1 MAVPFSL
8 PGRRTS
14 HQSLRC
20 IRSIRGAA
28 ISTLCG
34 GCPSPCNESEND
46 VMSESLPPVINQPSP
61 ASAQTIP
68 GQIPA
73 VQTLGLTRT
82 YGTMMALNALDLTVQ
97 QGDLFGFIGSN
108 GAGKTTTLRILA
120 TFLAPTAGQ
129 ALVLGHDVGRD
140 ADAVRHVIGYM
151 PDFFGVYKDMEVTEY
166 LDFFGACYKIPTAQR
181 EKTVND
187 VLELV
192 GLSEKKGALIGAL
205 SRGMQQRLGLA
216 RVLIHDP
223 QLLLLDEPASGLDPR
238 ARIEMMAILQE
249 LQRLGK
255 TIIISSH
262 ILSEL
267 QTLCNRVAIIEKGKL
282 IYSGPV
288 QGVRDQMAQGRVV
301 WVRVSSDQPHAIQ
314 LLKTRPE
321 VSEVSTVDG
330 EIKITLSNHDIDHS
344 IIADV
349 LVRGGAR
356 LIELRED
363 EIGLEEVFMRVTRG
377 ETQ

>member
-1 MAVPFSL
+1 MN
-8 PGRRTS
+8 
-14 HQSLRC
+14 
-20 IRSIRGAA
+20 AA
-28 ISTLCG
+28 
-34 GCPSPCNESEND
+34 PA
-46 VMSESLPPVINQPSP
+46 PP
-61 ASAQTIP
+61 
-68 GQIPA
+68 IPA
-73 VQTLGLTRT
+73 VETYGLTRL
-82 YGTMMALNALDLTVQ
+82 YGTLAALSGLDLTVNR
-97 QGDLFGFIGSN
+97 GDLFGFIGSN

-120 TFLAPTAGQ
+120 TFLAPTAGR
-129 ALVLGHDVGRD
+129 AVIMGHDVVRD

-166 LDFFGACYKIPTAQR
+166 LDFFGACYKIPAAQR

-249 LQRLGK
+249 LQRMGK

-267 QTLCNRVAIIEKGKL
+267 ETLCNRVAIIEKGRL

-288 QGVRDQMAQGRVV
+288 QGVRDQMSQGRVI
-301 WVRVSSDQPHAIQ
+301 WVRVSSDAQPAME
-314 LLKTRPE
+314 LLRARPE
-321 VSEVSTVDG
+321 IAEVSNVDG
-330 EIKITLSNHDIDHS
+330 EIKVTLANHDTDPS
-344 IIADV
+344 IVADV
-349 LVRGGAR
+349 LVHRGAK
-356 LIELRED
+356 LTELRVA
-363 EIGLEEVFMRVTRG
+363 EIGLDEGCMRVTRAH
-377 ETQ
+377 TQGTMPAQRV

>member
-1 MAVPFSL
+1 MATEAAPE
-8 PGRRTS
+8 TS
-14 HQSLRC
+14 
-20 IRSIRGAA
+20 
-28 ISTLCG
+28 
-34 GCPSPCNESEND
+34 
-46 VMSESLPPVINQPSP
+46 V
-61 ASAQTIP
+61 
-68 GQIPA
+68 PA
-73 VQTLGLTRT
+73 VQTTSLTRV
-82 YGTMMALNALDLTVQ
+82 YGAMTALSNLDLTVN

-120 TFLAPTAGQ
+120 TFLVPSSGRAE
-129 ALVLGHDVGRD
+129 VLGQDVVAN

-238 ARIEMMAILQE
+238 ARIEMMDILQE

-288 QGVRDQMAQGRVV
+288 QGVRDQMASGAIY
-301 WVRVSSDQPHAIQ
+301 WVTVRGDSGPALG
-314 LLKTRPE
+314 LLKSHPDVAEISRF
-321 VSEVSTVDG
+321 DG
-330 EIKITLSNHDIDHS
+330 QVKVTLTSH
-344 IIADV
+344 
-349 LVRGGAR
+349 
-356 LIELRED
+356 
-363 EIGLEEVFMRVTRG
+363 
-377 ETQ
+377 ETDPSFLA

>member
-1 MAVPFSL
+1 MNA
-8 PGRRTS
+8 
-14 HQSLRC
+14 
-20 IRSIRGAA
+20 
-28 ISTLCG
+28 
-34 GCPSPCNESEND
+34 
-46 VMSESLPPVINQPSP
+46 PP
-61 ASAQTIP
+61 
-68 GQIPA
+68 IPA
-73 VQTLGLTRT
+73 VQTLGLTRL
-82 YGTMMALNALDLTVQ
+82 YGILTAVDRLDLTVNR
-97 QGDLFGFIGSN
+97 GDLFGFIGSN
-108 GAGKTTTLRILA
+108 GAGKTTTLRILS
-120 TFLAPTAGQ
+120 TFLAPSAGTAKIM
-129 ALVLGHDVGRD
+129 GRD
-140 ADAVRHVIGYM
+140 VVAEADAVRHVIGYM

-192 GLSEKKGALIGAL
+192 GLTEKKGFLIGAL

-267 QTLCNRVAIIEKGKL
+267 QNLCNRVAIIEKGRL

-288 QGVRDQMAQGRVV
+288 QGVRDQVSQARVM
-301 WVRVSSDQPHAIQ
+301 WARVASDQAQAIE
-314 LLKTRPE
+314 LLKARKE
-321 VSEVSTVDG
+321 
-330 EIKITLSNHDIDHS
+330 
-344 IIADV
+344 IADV
-349 LVRGGAR
+349 SAVDSEIKVTLASREIEHSVVADILVGGGAK

>member
-1 MAVPFSL
+1 M
-8 PGRRTS
+8 
-14 HQSLRC
+14 
-20 IRSIRGAA
+20 
-28 ISTLCG
+28 
-34 GCPSPCNESEND
+34 ND
-46 VMSESLPPVINQPSP
+46 VPP
-61 ASAQTIP
+61 
-68 GQIPA
+68 IPA
-73 VQTLGLTRT
+73 VQTFGLTRM
-82 YGTMMALNALDLTVQ
+82 YGNIAALSGLDLTVNK
-97 QGDLFGFIGSN
+97 GDLFGFIGSN

-120 TFLAPTAGQ
+120 TFLAPSAGTAQ
-129 ALVLGHDVGRD
+129 ILGHDVVRD

-166 LDFFGACYKIPTAQR
+166 LDFFGACYKIPSSQR

-223 QLLLLDEPASGLDPR
+223 AVLLLDEPASGLDPR

-249 LQRLGK
+249 LQKMGK

-267 QTLCNRVAIIEKGKL
+267 ETLCNRVAIIEKGKL

-288 QGVRDQMAQGRVV
+288 QGVREQMSSGMIY
-301 WVRVSSDQPHAIQ
+301 WVRVSSNQTEAMD
-314 LLKTRPE
+314 LLKVRTEIAE
-321 VSEVSTVDG
+321 VTAVDG
-330 EIKITLSNHDIDHS
+330 EIKVTLTSFDIEHS
-344 IIADV
+344 IVADI
-349 LVRGGAR
+349 LVHGGAK

-363 EIGLEEVFMRVTRG
+363 EIGLEEVFMRV
-377 ETQ
+377 

>member
-1 MAVPFSL
+1 MDARP
-8 PGRRTS
+8 
-14 HQSLRC
+14 
-20 IRSIRGAA
+20 
-28 ISTLCG
+28 
-34 GCPSPCNESEND
+34 
-46 VMSESLPPVINQPSP
+46 
-61 ASAQTIP
+61 
-68 GQIPA
+68 IPA
-73 VQTLGLTRT
+73 VEAVNLTRV
-82 YGTMMALNALDLTVQ
+82 YGNITALNALNLSINR
-97 QGDLFGFIGSN
+97 GDLFGFIGSN

-120 TFLAPTAGQ
+120 TFLAPSSGTAR
-129 ALVLGHDVGRD
+129 VLGHDVVSD
-140 ADAVRHVIGYM
+140 ADSVRHVIGYM

-192 GLSEKKGALIGAL
+192 GLTEKRGSIIGAL

-223 QLLLLDEPASGLDPR
+223 RVLLLDEPASGLDPR

-249 LQRLGK
+249 LQRMGK

-288 QGVRDQMAQGRVV
+288 QGVRDRMASGLVYWVV
-301 WVRVSSDQPHAIQ
+301 VCGDSAPAIA
-314 LLKTRPE
+314 LLKARPE
-321 VSEVSTVDG
+321 ISDATAVDG
-330 EIKITLSNHDIDHS
+330 QIKVTFANHDVDPS
-344 IIADV
+344 ILPEA
-349 LVRGGAR
+349 LVRGGVKFTG
-356 LIELRED
+356 LWED
-363 EIGLEEVFMRVTRG
+363 ELGLEEVFLRVTRG

>member
-1 MAVPFSL
+1 MDA
-8 PGRRTS
+8 
-14 HQSLRC
+14 
-20 IRSIRGAA
+20 
-28 ISTLCG
+28 
-34 GCPSPCNESEND
+34 
-46 VMSESLPPVINQPSP
+46 PP
-61 ASAQTIP
+61 
-68 GQIPA
+68 IPA
-73 VQTLGLTRT
+73 VQTHGLTGM
-82 YGTMMALNALDLTVQ
+82 YGTLAALSGLDLTVNR
-97 QGDLFGFIGSN
+97 GDLFGFIGSN

-120 TFLAPTAGQ
+120 TFLAPTAGR
-129 ALVLGHDVGRD
+129 AVILGHDVVRD

-166 LDFFGACYKIPTAQR
+166 LDFVGACYKIPTAQR

-288 QGVRDQMAQGRVV
+288 QGVRDQMSQGRVIR
-301 WVRVSSDQPHAIQ
+301 VRVSSDANQAIE
-314 LLKTRPE
+314 LLKARPE
-321 VSEVSTVDG
+321 VGEVATLDG
-330 EIKITLSNHDIDHS
+330 EIKITLTSQEVDHS

-349 LVRGGAR
+349 LVRGGAK
-356 LIELRED
+356 LLELRED

>member
-1 MAVPFSL
+1 
-8 PGRRTS
+8 
-14 HQSLRC
+14 
-20 IRSIRGAA
+20 
-28 ISTLCG
+28 
-34 GCPSPCNESEND
+34 
-46 VMSESLPPVINQPSP
+46 MSSAPLPPNSNV
-61 ASAQTIP
+61 
-68 GQIPA
+68 PA
-73 VQTLGLTRT
+73 VQTFALTRV
-82 YGTMMALNALDLTVQ
+82 YGAMIALNALNLTVNR
-97 QGDLFGFIGSN
+97 GDLFGFIGSN

-120 TFLAPTAGQ
+120 TFLAPSGGTAQ
-129 ALVLGHDVGRD
+129 VLGHDVVRD

-166 LDFFGACYKIPTAQR
+166 LDFFGACYKIPSSQR

-223 QLLLLDEPASGLDPR
+223 QVLLLDEPASGLDPR

-249 LQRLGK
+249 LQRMGK

-267 QTLCNRVAIIEKGKL
+267 QTLCNRVEIIEKGKL
-282 IYSGPV
+282 IYTGPV
-288 QGVRDQMAQGRVV
+288 QGVRDQMSQGRVL
-301 WVRVSSDQPHAIQ
+301 WVRVSSDQNQAIA
-314 LLKTRPE
+314 LLKARPE
-321 VSEVSTVDG
+321 VTEAVAVDG
-330 EIKITLSNHDIDHS
+330 EIKITLANPDIDHS
-344 IIADV
+344 VVADI

-363 EIGLEEVFMRVTRG
+363 EIALEEVFMP
-377 ETQ
+377 

>member
-1 MAVPFSL
+1 
-8 PGRRTS
+8 
-14 HQSLRC
+14 
-20 IRSIRGAA
+20 
-28 ISTLCG
+28 
-34 GCPSPCNESEND
+34 
-46 VMSESLPPVINQPSP
+46 
-61 ASAQTIP
+61 
-68 GQIPA
+68 
-73 VQTLGLTRT
+73 
-82 YGTMMALNALDLTVQ
+82 
-97 QGDLFGFIGSN
+97 
-108 GAGKTTTLRILA
+108 
-120 TFLAPTAGQ
+120 
-129 ALVLGHDVGRD
+129 
-140 ADAVRHVIGYM
+140 M

-181 EKTVND
+181 EKTVSD

-223 QLLLLDEPASGLDPR
+223 KLLLLDEPASGLDPR

-288 QGVRDQMAQGRVV
+288 QGVRDQMSTGRIF
-301 WVRVSSDQPHAIQ
+301 WVTVGGDSTKAIE
-314 LLKTRPE
+314 LLKARTE
-321 VSEVSTVDG
+321 VAEVVPVDG
-330 EIKITLSNHDIDHS
+330 QLKVLMANHEIDPSFIPDL
-344 IIADV
+344 
-349 LVRGGAR
+349 LVPAGVKLNG
-356 LIELRED
+356 LRED
-363 EIGLEEVFMRVTRG
+363 ELGLEEVFLRVTRG

>member
-1 MAVPFSL
+1 MNA
-8 PGRRTS
+8 
-14 HQSLRC
+14 
-20 IRSIRGAA
+20 
-28 ISTLCG
+28 
-34 GCPSPCNESEND
+34 
-46 VMSESLPPVINQPSP
+46 PP
-61 ASAQTIP
+61 
-68 GQIPA
+68 IPA
-73 VQTLGLTRT
+73 VQTFGLTRL
-82 YGTMMALNALDLTVQ
+82 YGSITAVDRLDLTVNK
-97 QGDLFGFIGSN
+97 GDLFGFIGSN

-120 TFLAPTAGQ
+120 TFLAPSAGTAQ
-129 ALVLGHDVGRD
+129 ILGRDVVRD

-192 GLSEKKGALIGAL
+192 GLTEKKGALIGAL

-267 QTLCNRVAIIEKGKL
+267 QTLCNRVAIIEKGRL
-282 IYSGPV
+282 IYSGAV
-288 QGVRDQMAQGRVV
+288 QGVRDQMSQGRVI
-301 WVRVSSDQPHAIQ
+301 WVRVASDAAQAIE
-314 LLKTRPE
+314 LLKGRKEIAE
-321 VSEVSTVDG
+321 VTTTDG
-330 EIKITLSNHDIDHS
+330 EIKVTLAGPEIEHS
-344 IIADV
+344 IVADI

-363 EIGLEEVFMRVTRG
+363 EIGLEEVFLRVTRG

>member
-1 MAVPFSL
+1 MP
-8 PGRRTS
+8 
-14 HQSLRC
+14 
-20 IRSIRGAA
+20 
-28 ISTLCG
+28 
-34 GCPSPCNESEND
+34 ND
-46 VMSESLPPVINQPSP
+46 APP
-61 ASAQTIP
+61 
-68 GQIPA
+68 IPA
-73 VQTLGLTRT
+73 VQTFGLTRM
-82 YGTMMALNALDLTVQ
+82 YGNIAALSGLDLIVNK
-97 QGDLFGFIGSN
+97 GDLFGFIGSN

-120 TFLAPTAGQ
+120 TFLAPSAGTAQ
-129 ALVLGHDVGRD
+129 ILGHDVVRD

-267 QTLCNRVAIIEKGKL
+267 QTLCNRVAIIEKGML

-288 QGVRDQMAQGRVV
+288 QGVRDQMSQGRVL
-301 WVRVSSDQPHAIQ
+301 WVRVSSDQAQ
-314 LLKTRPE
+314 AVELLKGRPE
-321 VSEVSTVDG
+321 ISEVGAADG
-330 EIKITLSNHDIDHS
+330 EIKVTLAAPDTDHS
-344 IIADV
+344 IVADI
-349 LVRGGAR
+349 LVRGGAK
-356 LIELRED
+356 LVELRED

>member
-1 MAVPFSL
+1 MEP
-8 PGRRTS
+8 T
-14 HQSLRC
+14 
-20 IRSIRGAA
+20 
-28 ISTLCG
+28 
-34 GCPSPCNESEND
+34 
-46 VMSESLPPVINQPSP
+46 
-61 ASAQTIP
+61 
-68 GQIPA
+68 PA
-73 VQTLGLTRT
+73 VQTFDLTRL
-82 YGTMMALNALDLTVQ
+82 YGEMVAVNQLNLTVHKA
-97 QGDLFGFIGSN
+97 DLFGFIGSN

-120 TFLAPTAGQ
+120 TFLAPSSGTARI
-129 ALVLGHDVGRD
+129 LGHDVVKD

-166 LDFFGACYKIPTAQR
+166 LDFFGACYKIPARQR

-192 GLSEKKGALIGAL
+192 GLSEKRGAIIGAL

-223 QLLLLDEPASGLDPR
+223 QVLLLDEPASGLDPR

-267 QTLCNRVAIIEKGKL
+267 QTLCNRVAIIERGRL

-288 QGVRDQMAQGRVV
+288 QGVRDQMARGRVV
-301 WVRVSSDQPHAIQ
+301 WVKVSSDPAHAVQ
-314 LLKTRPE
+314 LLQRHPE
-321 VSEVSTVDG
+321 VAEVTQADG
-330 EIKITLSNHDIDHS
+330 ALKVTLARHESDHS
-344 IIADV
+344 LVAEV
-349 LVRGGAR
+349 LVKGGAR

-363 EIGLEEVFMRVTRG
+363 ELGLEEVFLRVTRG

>member
-1 MAVPFSL
+1 MA
-8 PGRRTS
+8 
-14 HQSLRC
+14 
-20 IRSIRGAA
+20 
-28 ISTLCG
+28 
-34 GCPSPCNESEND
+34 ND
-46 VMSESLPPVINQPSP
+46 SAPP
-61 ASAQTIP
+61 
-68 GQIPA
+68 IPA
-73 VQTLGLTRT
+73 VQTYGLTRT
-82 YGTMMALNALDLTVQ
+82 YGAMTALSALDLTVN

-120 TFLAPTAGQ
+120 TFLAPSAGR
-129 ALVLGHDVGRD
+129 AEVLGHDVVSG

-166 LDFFGACYKIPTAQR
+166 LDFFGACYKIPTVQR
-181 EKTVND
+181 EKTVSD

-223 QLLLLDEPASGLDPR
+223 KLLLLDEPASGLDPR

-288 QGVRDQMAQGRVV
+288 QGVRDQMSTGRIF
-301 WVRVSSDQPHAIQ
+301 WVTVGADPTKAIE
-314 LLKTRPE
+314 LLKARAE
-321 VSEVSTVDG
+321 VAEVVPVDG
-330 EIKITLSNHDIDHS
+330 KLKVLMANHEIDPSFIPDL
-344 IIADV
+344 
-349 LVRGGAR
+349 LVPAGIKLNG
-356 LIELRED
+356 LRED
-363 EIGLEEVFMRVTRG
+363 ELGLEEVFLRVTRG

>member
-1 MAVPFSL
+1 MNA
-8 PGRRTS
+8 
-14 HQSLRC
+14 
-20 IRSIRGAA
+20 
-28 ISTLCG
+28 
-34 GCPSPCNESEND
+34 
-46 VMSESLPPVINQPSP
+46 PP
-61 ASAQTIP
+61 
-68 GQIPA
+68 IPA
-73 VQTLGLTRT
+73 VQTFGLTRL
-82 YGTMMALNALDLTVQ
+82 YGNITALDRLDLTVNK
-97 QGDLFGFIGSN
+97 GDLFGFIGSN

-120 TFLAPTAGQ
+120 TFLAPSAGTAQ
-129 ALVLGHDVGRD
+129 ILGRD
-140 ADAVRHVIGYM
+140 LLREADAVRHVIGYM

-192 GLSEKKGALIGAL
+192 GLTEKKGALIGAL

-267 QTLCNRVAIIEKGKL
+267 QTLCNRVAIIEKGRL
-282 IYSGPV
+282 IYSGAV
-288 QGVRDQMAQGRVV
+288 QGVRDQVSQGQVV
-301 WVRVSSDQPHAIQ
+301 WVRVSTEQSQAID
-314 LLKTRPE
+314 LLKARKE
-321 VSEVSTVDG
+321 VAEVAAADG
-330 EIKITLSNHDIDHS
+330 EIKVTLAGPDIEHS
-344 IIADV
+344 IVADI
-349 LVRGGAR
+349 LVHGGAK

-363 EIGLEEVFMRVTRG
+363 EVGLEEVFMRVTRG

>member
-1 MAVPFSL
+1 MDA
-8 PGRRTS
+8 
-14 HQSLRC
+14 
-20 IRSIRGAA
+20 
-28 ISTLCG
+28 
-34 GCPSPCNESEND
+34 
-46 VMSESLPPVINQPSP
+46 PP
-61 ASAQTIP
+61 
-68 GQIPA
+68 IPA
-73 VQTLGLTRT
+73 VATVGLTRA
-82 YGTMMALNALDLTVQ
+82 YGSLVALNSLDLTIN

-120 TFLAPTAGQ
+120 TFLAPSSGSAK
-129 ALVLGHDVGRD
+129 VLGYDVVRE

-192 GLSEKKGALIGAL
+192 GLTEKKGSLIGAL

-267 QTLCNRVAIIEKGKL
+267 QTLCNRVAIIEKGRL

-288 QGVRDQMAQGRVV
+288 RGVRDQMSTGLVV
-301 WVRVSSDQPHAIQ
+301 WVRVSADTNRAIE
-314 LLKTRPE
+314 LLKARPE
-321 VSEVSTVDG
+321 VAEVLPVDG
-330 EIKITLSNHDIDHS
+330 RIKVQLKDHDTDHS
-344 IIADV
+344 FVADT
-349 LVRGGAR
+349 LVR
-356 LIELRED
+356 
-363 EIGLEEVFMRVTRG
+363 
-377 ETQ
+377 

>member
-1 MAVPFSL
+1 M
-8 PGRRTS
+8 
-14 HQSLRC
+14 
-20 IRSIRGAA
+20 
-28 ISTLCG
+28 
-34 GCPSPCNESEND
+34 EN
-46 VMSESLPPVINQPSP
+46 VPPV
-61 ASAQTIP
+61 
-68 GQIPA
+68 PA
-73 VQTLGLTRT
+73 VQTVGLTRS
-82 YGTMMALNALDLTVQ
+82 YGPMVALNALDLTINR
-97 QGDLFGFIGSN
+97 GDLFGFIGSN

-120 TFLAPTAGQ
+120 TFLTPSAGQ
-129 ALVLGHDVGRD
+129 ARVLGHDVVRD
-140 ADAVRHVIGYM
+140 ADAVRHIIGYM

-166 LDFFGACYKIPTAQR
+166 LDFFGACYKIPAAQR

-223 QLLLLDEPASGLDPR
+223 QVLLLDEPASGLDPR

-288 QGVRDQMAQGRVV
+288 QGVRDQLSTGRVV
-301 WVRVSSDQPHAIQ
+301 WVKVSSDQPAALE
-314 LLKTRPE
+314 LLKARPE
-321 VSEVSTVDG
+321 VTEAVTVDG
-330 EIKITLSNHDIDHS
+330 QIKVTLVNHEADHS
-344 IIADV
+344 IVADA

-356 LIELRED
+356 LIALRED
-363 EIGLEEVFMRVTRG
+363 ELGLEEVFLRVTRG

>member
-1 MAVPFSL
+1 MY
-8 PGRRTS
+8 GN
-14 HQSLRC
+14 
-20 IRSIRGAA
+20 IAA
-28 ISTLCG
+28 L
-34 GCPSPCNESEND
+34 
-46 VMSESLPPVINQPSP
+46 
-61 ASAQTIP
+61 
-68 GQIPA
+68 
-73 VQTLGLTRT
+73 
-82 YGTMMALNALDLTVQ
+82 YGLDLVVNK
-97 QGDLFGFIGSN
+97 GDLFGFIGSN

-120 TFLAPTAGQ
+120 TFLAPSAGS
-129 ALVLGHDVGRD
+129 ARVLGYDVVHN
-140 ADAVRHVIGYM
+140 ADQVRHVIGYM

-192 GLSEKKGALIGAL
+192 GLSEKKGSLIGAL

-288 QGVRDQMAQGRVV
+288 QGVRDQMSQGRVI
-301 WVRVSSDQPHAIQ
+301 WVRVSSDQPKAME

-321 VSEVSTVDG
+321 IAEVSNVDG
-330 EIKITLSNHDIDHS
+330 EIKITLASHDIDHS
-344 IIADV
+344 IVADV
-349 LVRGGAR
+349 LVHGGAK
-356 LIELRED
+356 LTELRED

>member
-1 MAVPFSL
+1 MHPPF
-8 PGRRTS
+8 
-14 HQSLRC
+14 
-20 IRSIRGAA
+20 
-28 ISTLCG
+28 
-34 GCPSPCNESEND
+34 
-46 VMSESLPPVINQPSP
+46 
-61 ASAQTIP
+61 
-68 GQIPA
+68 PA
-73 VQTLGLTRT
+73 VATVGLTRH
-82 YGTMMALNALDLTVQ
+82 YGSMTALNALDLTIN

-120 TFLAPTAGQ
+120 TFLAPSAGTAKI
-129 ALVLGHDVGRD
+129 LGYDVVRE
-140 ADAVRHVIGYM
+140 ADAVRHIIGYM
-151 PDFFGVYKDMEVTEY
+151 PDFFGVYKDMEVTEH

-181 EKTVND
+181 EKTVAD

-192 GLSEKKGALIGAL
+192 GLTEKRGAIIGAL

-223 QLLLLDEPASGLDPR
+223 KLLLLDEPASGLDPR

-288 QGVRDQMAQGRVV
+288 QGVRDQMSSGLALLGLARRRSRRRHRRLEGRPQRRSDCRGRPGQSHLRHRGCGA
-301 WVRVSSDQPHAIQ
+301 VRTSRGPCSRRHQVHRIMGRRVGTGRSVFSALRARRD
-314 LLKTRPE
+314 
-321 VSEVSTVDG
+321 TV
-330 EIKITLSNHDIDHS
+330 
-344 IIADV
+344 
-349 LVRGGAR
+349 GGAR
-356 LIELRED
+356 NFTTRSSRTHKER
-363 EIGLEEVFMRVTRG
+363 GQPCPRVTIPILPCADKAVRTS
-377 ETQ
+377 ETG

>member
-1 MAVPFSL
+1 M
-8 PGRRTS
+8 T
-14 HQSLRC
+14 
-20 IRSIRGAA
+20 
-28 ISTLCG
+28 
-34 GCPSPCNESEND
+34 
-46 VMSESLPPVINQPSP
+46 
-61 ASAQTIP
+61 
-68 GQIPA
+68 
-73 VQTLGLTRT
+73 
-82 YGTMMALNALDLTVQ
+82 ALNALDLTVMR
-97 QGDLFGFIGSN
+97 GDLFGFIGSN

-120 TFLAPTAGQ
+120 TFLAPSAGS
-129 ALVLGHDVGRD
+129 ARVLGHDVVRD
-140 ADAVRHVIGYM
+140 ANAVRHVIGYM

-223 QLLLLDEPASGLDPR
+223 QVLLLDEPASGLDPR

-267 QTLCNRVAIIEKGKL
+267 QTLCNRVAIIEKGRL

-288 QGVRDQMAQGRVV
+288 QGVRDQMSTGLVV
-301 WVRVSSDQPHAIQ
+301 WVKVAAGTERAIE
-314 LLKTRPE
+314 LLKARPE
-321 VSEVSTVDG
+321 VAEATTVDG
-330 EIKITLSNHDIDHS
+330 RIKLTMVNHDIDHS
-344 IIADV
+344 WVADTIV
-349 LVRGGAR
+349 HGGLKLV
-356 LIELRED
+356 ELQED
-363 EIGLEEVFMRVTRG
+363 ELGLEEVFLRVTRG
-377 ETQ
+377 DTQ

>member
-1 MAVPFSL
+1 M
-8 PGRRTS
+8 
-14 HQSLRC
+14 
-20 IRSIRGAA
+20 
-28 ISTLCG
+28 STA
-34 GCPSPCNESEND
+34 
-46 VMSESLPPVINQPSP
+46 PPPLSNGV
-61 ASAQTIP
+61 
-68 GQIPA
+68 PA
-73 VQTLGLTRT
+73 VQTFALTRL
-82 YGTMMALNALDLTVQ
+82 YGSMIALNALNLTVNR
-97 QGDLFGFIGSN
+97 GDLFGFIGSN
-108 GAGKTTTLRILA
+108 GAGKTTSLRILA
-120 TFLAPTAGQ
+120 TFLAPSSGTAQ
-129 ALVLGHDVGRD
+129 VLGHDVVRD

-166 LDFFGACYKIPTAQR
+166 LDFFGACYKIPSSQR

-267 QTLCNRVAIIEKGKL
+267 QTLCNRVAIIEKGRL

-288 QGVRDQMAQGRVV
+288 QGVRDQMSTGRIIWARVTSDSNKALELLN
-301 WVRVSSDQPHAIQ
+301 VR
-314 LLKTRPE
+314 
-321 VSEVSTVDG
+321 SEISEAVAVDG
-330 EIKITLSNHDIDHS
+330 EIKITLASFDIDHS
-344 IIADV
+344 IVADI
-349 LVRGGAR
+349 LVRGGAK

-363 EIGLEEVFMRVTRG
+363 EIGLEEVFMRVTR
-377 ETQ
+377 

>member
-1 MAVPFSL
+1 MTTA
-8 PGRRTS
+8 
-14 HQSLRC
+14 
-20 IRSIRGAA
+20 
-28 ISTLCG
+28 
-34 GCPSPCNESEND
+34 
-46 VMSESLPPVINQPSP
+46 PPPLSNGV
-61 ASAQTIP
+61 
-68 GQIPA
+68 PA
-73 VQTLGLTRT
+73 VQTFALTRL
-82 YGTMMALNALDLTVQ
+82 YGSMIALNALNLTVNR
-97 QGDLFGFIGSN
+97 GDLFGFIGSN

-120 TFLAPTAGQ
+120 TFLAPSSGTAQ
-129 ALVLGHDVGRD
+129 VLGHDVVRD

-166 LDFFGACYKIPTAQR
+166 LDFFGACYKIPSSQR

-223 QLLLLDEPASGLDPR
+223 AVLLLDEPASGLDPR

-249 LQRLGK
+249 LQKMGK

-267 QTLCNRVAIIEKGKL
+267 ETLCNRVAIIEKGKL

-288 QGVRDQMAQGRVV
+288 QGVRDQMAVGRIFLVKV
-301 WVRVSSDQPHAIQ
+301 LGDEARAVE
-314 LLKTRPE
+314 LLKARPE
-321 VSEVSTVDG
+321 VNQVEQVEGRIKVTLNDHETDPGCVAETVVHG
-330 EIKITLSNHDIDHS
+330 GLK
-344 IIADV
+344 
-349 LVRGGAR
+349 LVG
-356 LIELRED
+356 LEEYEL
-363 EIGLEEVFMRVTRG
+363 GLEEVFMRVTRG

>member
-1 MAVPFSL
+1 MDTAAPQPAKPSL
-8 PGRRTS
+8 D
-14 HQSLRC
+14 
-20 IRSIRGAA
+20 A
-28 ISTLCG
+28 
-34 GCPSPCNESEND
+34 
-46 VMSESLPPVINQPSP
+46 PP
-61 ASAQTIP
+61 
-68 GQIPA
+68 IPA
-73 VQTLGLTRT
+73 VETIHLSRL
-82 YGTMMALNALDLTVQ
+82 YGNIAALSDLNLVINR
-97 QGDLFGFIGSN
+97 GDLFGFIGSN

-120 TFLAPTAGQ
+120 TFLAPSSGTAKI
-129 ALVLGHDVGRD
+129 LGHDVIRE

-192 GLSEKKGALIGAL
+192 GLSEKRGAIIGAL

-223 QLLLLDEPASGLDPR
+223 KVLLLDEPASGLDPR

-249 LQRLGK
+249 LQRMGK

-288 QGVRDQMAQGRVV
+288 QGVRDQMSAGLIYWVVVQGEPTAAV
-301 WVRVSSDQPHAIQ
+301 D
-314 LLKTRPE
+314 LLKARPE
-321 VSEVSTVDG
+321 VSEVVAVDG
-330 EIKITLSNHDIDHS
+330 QLKVTFTSHDVDPS
-344 IIADV
+344 FLPET
-349 LVRGGAR
+349 LVRGGVKFTG
-356 LIELRED
+356 LWED
-363 EIGLEEVFMRVTRG
+363 ELGLEEVFLRVTRG

>member
-1 MAVPFSL
+1 MPLVIMDA
-8 PGRRTS
+8 
-14 HQSLRC
+14 
-20 IRSIRGAA
+20 
-28 ISTLCG
+28 
-34 GCPSPCNESEND
+34 
-46 VMSESLPPVINQPSP
+46 PPV
-61 ASAQTIP
+61 
-68 GQIPA
+68 PA
-73 VQTLGLTRT
+73 VQTFGLTRF
-82 YGTMMALNALDLTVQ
+82 YGETAALFQLDLTVNK
-97 QGDLFGFIGSN
+97 GDLFGFIGSN

-120 TFLAPTAGQ
+120 TFLAPSAGTAKI
-129 ALVLGHDVGRD
+129 LGRD
-140 ADAVRHVIGYM
+140 VVQEADAVRHVIGYM

-249 LQRLGK
+249 LQRMGK

-267 QTLCNRVAIIEKGKL
+267 QTLCNRVGIIEKGRL
-282 IYSGPV
+282 IYSGDV
-288 QGVRDQMAQGRVV
+288 QGVRDQVSQARVM
-301 WVRVSSDQPHAIQ
+301 WARVSTDTAQAIE
-314 LLKTRPE
+314 LLKARTEIAE
-321 VSEVSTVDG
+321 VTTVDG
-330 EIKITLSNHDIDHS
+330 EIKITLAGPEVEHSLVADI
-344 IIADV
+344 
-349 LVRGGAR
+349 LVHGGAK
-356 LIELRED
+356 LVELRED
-363 EIGLEEVFMRVTRG
+363 EVGLEEVFMRVTRG

>member
-1 MAVPFSL
+1 MY
-8 PGRRTS
+8 G
-14 HQSLRC
+14 
-20 IRSIRGAA
+20 SIAA
-28 ISTLCG
+28 L
-34 GCPSPCNESEND
+34 
-46 VMSESLPPVINQPSP
+46 
-61 ASAQTIP
+61 
-68 GQIPA
+68 
-73 VQTLGLTRT
+73 
-82 YGTMMALNALDLTVQ
+82 YGLDLTVNK
-97 QGDLFGFIGSN
+97 GDLFGFIGSN

-120 TFLAPTAGQ
+120 TFLAPSAGH
-129 ALVLGHDVGRD
+129 ARVLGHDVVSD

-181 EKTVND
+181 EKSVND

-192 GLSEKKGALIGAL
+192 GLTEKKGALIGAL

-288 QGVRDQMAQGRVV
+288 QGVRDQMSQGRVI
-301 WVRVSSDQPHAIQ
+301 WVRVSSDTSQAIE
-314 LLKTRPE
+314 LLKTR
-321 VSEVSTVDG
+321 SEISDVSTVDG
-330 EIKITLSNHDIDHS
+330 EIKITLTGHDVDHS

-356 LIELRED
+356 LTELRED